1 MWQPSLVAVGW
12 REAMERA
19 LYAQGTGFFVG
30 TEPPSAHFRTSALA
44 SPLFAGALARLLEQ
58 VDEAL
63 GRPSTVDVVDIGAGR
78 GELLLGLMAAVPLPL
93 ASRLRLTAVERAPRP
108 ASLPSSV
115 AWATDPPPVTG
126 MLVATEWLDNVP
138 LDLATLVD
146 VPRYLDVDGTPGA
159 PLSIVD
165 SEWLERWWPLDSGD
179 VAEIGVPRDDAW
191 QRALS
196 TVERGLA
203 VCVDYGHFRDS
214 RPARGTL
221 TGYRYGRQV
230 APVPD
235 GSCDL
240 TAHVAIDALTTPRST
255 VLRQRD
261 ALRALGVR
269 GDRPPRALA
278 TTDPAGYVR
287 ALAEASQAAELTDPD
302 GLGGHY
308 WLLEPVGIPSPL

>member
-1 MWQPSLVAVGW
+1 
-12 REAMERA
+12 MERA
-19 LYAQGTGFFVG
+19 LYAEGTGFFVG
-30 TEPPSAHFRTSALA
+30 TEPPSAHFRTSVHA
-44 SPLFAGALARLLEQ
+44 SPLFAGALARLLVQ

-63 GRPSTVDVVDIGAGR
+63 GQPSTVDVVDVGAGR
-78 GELLLGLMAAVPLPL
+78 GELLLALAEAVPRTL
-93 ASRLRLTAVERAPRP
+93 ATRLRLTAVERAPRP
-108 ASLPSSV
+108 SSLPSSV
-115 AWATDPPPVTG
+115 AWAPAAPPVLG

-138 LDLATLVD
+138 LDLATLAD
-146 VPRYLDVDGTPGA
+146 VPRYLNVDGTPGE
-159 PLSIVD
+159 PLSTVD
-165 SEWLERWWPLDSGD
+165 EEWLERWWPLGSGE
-179 VAEIGVPRDDAW
+179 VAEIGLPRDVAW
-191 QRALS
+191 RGVLS

-203 VCVDYGHFRDS
+203 VCVDYGHLRES
-214 RPARGTL
+214 RPRRGTL

-269 GDRPPRALA
+269 GDRPPRAGA
-278 TTDPAGYVR
+278 TTDPAAYVH
-287 ALAEASQAAELTDPD
+287 ALAEAAQAAELTDRA